1 MRKLVVPALPTAS
14 IPDPERGD
22 CLPPEGRVVA
32 WTAHWARLTL
42 REDVTVAE
50 PPAEPLHEPEA
61 DRLDAPEPDAA
72 PAEPAAP
79 TESAEAG
86 HHA

>member
-22 CLPPEGRVVA
+22 CLPAEGRVVA
-32 WTAHWARLTL
+32 WTAHWARLAL

-50 PPAEPLHEPEA
+50 PPAEPSREPEA
-61 DRLDAPEPDAA
+61 DRQNAPKPAA
-72 PAEPAAP
+72 DPAEPAAP
-79 TESAEAG
+79 TESAEAA
-86 HHA
+86 HDA